1 MTTIYNIAADQLA
14 LDDDIFARPPRALA
28 RQQAHTARITC
39 RVCAMPD
46 QVPLD
51 APGPLCRACGED
63 VAATRA
69 KVKSWLAG
77 TIREIDLMLEV
88 WEHKKANYPAH
99 WAKLNDARLKA
110 GEDDAALAEAFQ
122 RARAADPIYA
132 RLLDIEAQTRQG
144 LEPLEVE
151 RARLERALALLDD
164 LTPQLAA
171 GEYILPAG
179 VDVEQCRSCGAS
191 IVWTKT
197 AAGKAVPLSLA
208 CVEERG
214 GQRVTKTHFVDCPD
228 GRGWKR

>member
-1 MTTIYNIAADQLA
+1 MTDTKRRTTFVQQPLIEEEDDLFPDQT
-14 LDDDIFARPPRALA
+14 PV
-28 RQQAHTARITC
+28 HTARITC

-46 QVPLD
+46 QVLLD

-63 VAATRA
+63 LPRTRL
-69 KVKSWLAG
+69 KVKGWLAG

-99 WAKLNDARLKA
+99 WAKLNEARLKA
-110 GEDDAALAEAFQ
+110 GEDDTALVEAFG
-122 RARAADPIYA
+122 RARAVDPIYV

-151 RARLERALALLDD
+151 RARLESALVLLDD
-164 LTPQLAA
+164 LTPQLAT

-191 IVWTKT
+191 IVWAKT
-197 AAGKAVPLSLA
+197 PAGKAVPLSLA
-208 CVEERG
+208 LVEERG
-214 GQRVTKTHFVDCPD
+214 GMKVTKTHFVDCPD
-228 GRGWKR
+228 ARGWKKL